1 MTERFDIGDMELPD
15 DLRALDEELSSITYE
30 ERASFGPELRAEL
43 ASAWAE
49 EPPRGR
55 FAVRRHLA
63 AAALAGLL
71 VVGASVP
78 SARASFVRLI
88 RAFGS
93 ETIEVVAPSVGPVR
107 TEPSMEGESE
117 AAPPTEEPA
126 VVVSEPEPERILD
139 VVSEP
144 VIALPQM
151 MDRERAER
159 LLQDAYPMYL
169 QRRGVGGTV
178 WLRLWVEDTGI
189 VGFPSVLRTSGVP
202 ALDRVAADV
211 ASDFTFSPALQ
222 DGRRMGT
229 WIEFPVVFEPDPSQI
244 ERVLNPVVDPFSL
257 PTIDRS
263 EWWELREPL
272 DLAALPAV
280 NAPAGEKDEA
290 RMAAERSLA
299 AALQDPALIDELG
312 PLEAILSGEA
322 PGGMA
327 PTRWR
332 ATVGSALEYSRD
344 QGMENPASLLS
355 LGRIRLRQG
364 LHTEARSLF
373 ERGLRMAVL
382 DESEASAWVLA
393 ELHHERGTLVRAS
406 WLASDGIGRVRAQ
419 AFGAGQCV
427 QARSAG
433 GAEEGFASSERLI
446 AWNYLCPVELGTVFN
461 EGFES
466 LHAGSPGDLT
476 LMMASFRAALEAYP
490 AHVEANIDL
499 LITLASE
506 ERWESVLSGARRFT
520 RVTQGD
526 PTGLLLAGLAL
537 HRLDR
542 SAEAAEHFEAALAR
556 LPEADAEALTDVG
569 FLVGGS
575 RAAEYERLPAA
586 ERRVWEDNFWKTKDQ
601 SPSTL
606 VNERRVEHLA
616 RAAYAR
622 LRFGSVFGDVGEVWV
637 RFGRPNS
644 IHIVDEGS
652 GRLTEFWD
660 YGSGPDITFV
670 RWVASKRTDL
680 TPEGRAYIDDL
691 GKIFPPQ

>member
-1 MTERFDIGDMELPD
+1 M
-15 DLRALDEELSSITYE
+15 
-30 ERASFGPELRAEL
+30 
-43 ASAWAE
+43 
-49 EPPRGR
+49 
-55 FAVRRHLA
+55 
-63 AAALAGLL
+63 
-71 VVGASVP
+71 
-78 SARASFVRLI
+78 
-88 RAFGS
+88 
-93 ETIEVVAPSVGPVR
+93 
-107 TEPSMEGESE
+107 
-117 AAPPTEEPA
+117 
-126 VVVSEPEPERILD
+126 
-139 VVSEP
+139 
-144 VIALPQM
+144 
-151 MDRERAER
+151 
-159 LLQDAYPMYL
+159 
-169 QRRGVGGTV
+169 
-178 WLRLWVEDTGI
+178 
-189 VGFPSVLRTSGVP
+189 
-202 ALDRVAADV
+202 
-211 ASDFTFSPALQ
+211 
-222 DGRRMGT
+222 
-229 WIEFPVVFEPDPSQI
+229 
-244 ERVLNPVVDPFSL
+244 
-257 PTIDRS
+257 
-263 EWWELREPL
+263 
-272 DLAALPAV
+272 
-280 NAPAGEKDEA
+280 
-290 RMAAERSLA
+290 
-299 AALQDPALIDELG
+299 
-312 PLEAILSGEA
+312 
-322 PGGMA
+322 
-327 PTRWR
+327 
-332 ATVGSALEYSRD
+332 
-344 QGMENPASLLS
+344 
-355 LGRIRLRQG
+355 
-364 LHTEARSLF
+364 
-373 ERGLRMAVL
+373 
-382 DESEASAWVLA
+382 
-393 ELHHERGTLVRAS
+393 
-406 WLASDGIGRVRAQ
+406 
-419 AFGAGQCV
+419 

-433 GAEEGFASSERLI
+433 GAEEGFASTERLI
-446 AWNYLCPVELGTVFN
+446 AWNYLCPVELGTVFD

-490 AHVEANIDL
+490 AHVEANTDL

-506 ERWESVLSGARRFT
+506 GRWESVLSGARRFT

-569 FLVGGS
+569 FLIGGS